1 MTLRRWFHLTAGALL
16 AAAAASG
23 AALAPAAATPDP
35 AAVAT
40 AYLEAR
46 AAAVTAADPASTLAP
61 WLGRAEAL
69 ATTECAIA
77 RGTARHAALSGH
89 RINSVTG
96 EATIVGAR
104 RGAGGLTA
112 TVDAHVVTT
121 IVWSTASGALSTEAS
136 GIDHSLSLAYDGAGW
151 SVTADD
157 YTDDMTP
164 AYLEAAGASKA
175 RVRAAA
181 AHLERAA
188 SRPRRAPNRGSKWVA
203 PARGTRRYSDIL
215 YYDREAC
222 RVYADKYA
230 LSYNPTFVSFSA
242 DCANFASQCARGGGM
257 PQALADYDSGWW
269 YDKRGTSSPA
279 DDRYSLSWINV
290 TKQMGYWNTRRT
302 DWVASIGSV
311 GKGDYIYYDWTGNG
325 SWDHV
330 AVLAGTNSAGQK
342 VVDAHTTDYYRVYW
356 KLGSSATNYKFARVR
371 SYWVV

>member
-1 MTLRRWFHLTAGALL
+1 MTLRRWFSLIAGALIAVAASV
-16 AAAAASG
+16 AAA
-23 AALAPAAATPDP
+23 APAAAAPDP
-35 AAVAT
+35 AAVAI

-46 AAAVTAADPASTLAP
+46 ADAVTATDPASTLAP
-61 WLGRAEAL
+61 WLGRDGSLAVAER
-69 ATTECAIA
+69 AIA
-77 RGTARHAALSGH
+77 RGTARYAALSAH
-89 RINSVTG
+89 RIDSVTA
-96 EATIVGAR
+96 EVSTTGAR
-104 RGAGGLTA
+104 RNAGGLTA
-112 TVDAHVVTT
+112 TVKAHVVTT
-121 IVWSTASGALSTEAS
+121 MVWQATNGARSTEAS
-136 GIDHSLSLAYDGAGW
+136 GIDHALSLAFDGARW
-151 SVTADD
+151 SVIADD
-157 YTDDMTP
+157 YADVMTP

-175 RVRAAA
+175 KVRAAA
-181 AHLERAA
+181 GRLERTATL
-188 SRPRRAPNRGSKWVA
+188 PQPAPDRGSKWVA
-203 PARGTRRYSDIL
+203 PSRGTRGYSDTL

-230 LSYNPTFVSFSA
+230 LTYNPTFVRFSA
-242 DCANFASQCARGGGM
+242 DCANFASQSARAGGM

-269 YDKRGTSSPA
+269 YDKQGTTSST

-311 GKGDYIYYDWTGNG
+311 GKGDFIYYDWTGNG

-342 VVDAHTTDYYRVYW
+342 VIDGHTTDYYRVYW